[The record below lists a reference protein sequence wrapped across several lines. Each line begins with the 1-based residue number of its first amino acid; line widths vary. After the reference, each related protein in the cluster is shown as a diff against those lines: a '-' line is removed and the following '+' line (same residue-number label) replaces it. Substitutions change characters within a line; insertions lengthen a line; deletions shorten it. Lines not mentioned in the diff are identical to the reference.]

1 MSVDYQTIG
10 VALGSSAVG
19 ALAVGK
25 LAVAMLKREVARVD
39 DAIDRMDHFETEL
52 QAIKLAMVR
61 DIPTKDDHNQVLAR
75 LDKLDAVL
83 TEMRD
88 MVIRQDE
95 RGKIHDK
102 G

>member
-1 MSVDYQTIG
+1 MSPDYQTIG
-10 VALGSSAVG
+10 IAIGSAVAG
-19 ALAVGK
+19 AGIVWK
-25 LAVAMLKREVARVD
+25 LAVAMLKREVTRVD
-39 DAIDRMDHFETEL
+39 SAIDRMDHLEAEL

>member
-1 MSVDYQTIG
+1 MSESVDAAIG
-10 VALGSSAVG
+10 KVEA
-19 ALAVGK
+19 
-25 LAVAMLKREVARVD
+25 
-39 DAIDRMDHFETEL
+39 FETKL
-52 QAIKLAMVR
+52 QTFELAMGR
-61 DIPTKDDHNQVLAR
+61 DIPTKDDHAQVLAR